1 MEFIQVLDKMLV
13 ILFTTAVG
21 YAAHHLGYLGGEV
34 DQKLGKLLLNITM
47 PAMILSSAISGN
59 VTAGG
64 AEILSLMKVSAVYY
78 GLALVFVLLAPRFL
92 GGTPSQKGAWRFS
105 LAFSNVGFIGYPVAI
120 ALYGPGALFYA
131 STLALP
137 FNLLSFTL
145 GPLMLVGK
153 GRFQLRQMFSP
164 SVVASL
170 LALVCVLTGFHPPAL
185 VGEMVQFVGD
195 VTVPLSLLVMGSLLA
210 GLPARQVFTSPRIWC
225 LTALRLLVMPV
236 VLFFCLRPMGLEPI
250 ILGIAVTQ
258 MAMPVAVNGTLLS
271 LEYGGDTNALAQA
284 TFLTT
289 LVSMVTIPL
298 IAGVFL

>member
-13 ILFTTAVG
+13 ILFATAMG
-21 YAAHHLGYLGGEV
+21 YAAHHLGYLGGEA
-34 DQKLGKLLLNITM
+34 DRKLGKLLLNIAM
-47 PAMILSSAISGN
+47 PAMILSSVFTGG
-59 VTAGG
+59 VTAGL
-64 AEILSLMKVSAVYY
+64 AEILSLVKVSAVYY
-78 GLALVFVLLAPRFL
+78 GLELLFVLAAPRFL

-105 LAFSNVGFIGYPVAI
+105 LAFSNVGFIGYPVAM
-120 ALYGPGALFYA
+120 ALYGQEALFYA
-131 STLALP
+131 ATLALP

-164 SVVASL
+164 CVVASL
-170 LALVCVLTGFHPPAL
+170 LSLVCVLTGFRPPAL
-185 VGEMVQFVGD
+185 VGEMVEFIGD
-195 VTVPLSLLVMGSLLA
+195 VTVPLSLMVMGSLLA
-210 GLPARQVFTSPRIWC
+210 GLPAKQVFTSPRIWC
-225 LTALRLLVMPV
+225 LTVLRLLVMPV
-236 VLFFCLRPMGLEPI
+236 ALFFCLKPMGLEAM

-271 LEYGGDTNALAQA
+271 MEYGGDTEALAQA

-298 IAGVFL
+298 IAGGFL

>member
-13 ILFTTAVG
+13 ILFTTAMG
-21 YAAHHLGYLGGEV
+21 YAAHYLGYLGGEV
-34 DQKLGKLLLNITM
+34 DQKVGKLLVNMTM
-47 PAMILSSAISGN
+47 PAMILSAAFSGS
-59 VTAGG
+59 VTAGL
-64 AEILSLMKVSAVYY
+64 AEILSLMKVCAVYY
-78 GLALVFVLLAPRFL
+78 GLEFVFVVLAPHFL

-105 LAFSNVGFIGYPVAI
+105 LTFSNVGFIGYPVAM
-120 ALYGPGALFYA
+120 AMYGPGALFYA

-164 SVVASL
+164 CVIASL
-170 LALVCVLTGFHPPAL
+170 LALVAVLTGFRPPAV
-185 VGEMVQFVGD
+185 VGEMLTFVGD

-210 GLPARQVFTSPRIWC
+210 GLPVRQVFTSPRIWC
-225 LTALRLLVMPV
+225 LTVLRLLVMPV
-236 VLFFCLRPMGLEPI
+236 VLFFCLQPMGLETA

-271 LEYGGDTNALAQA
+271 LEYGGDTDALAQA

-289 LVSMVTIPL
+289 LVSIVTIPL
-298 IAGVFL
+298 IAGIFL